1 MPSLRGR
8 YFIDCLKRWTLARLN
23 LSLPVPPYGTSQYWD
38 HAYRSMLQQPDQ
50 VEPQEWG
57 DASYETLKKYHYK
70 TLSIPTSLLLSSPHS
85 QQPLSSGSAVYYDL
99 HKNHNYNQPVPTTLD
114 SSHATRPVHSTT
126 LAETMGLT
134 ENDDDDEEEEEEYNP
149 EDNNDHNDSSFTEK
163 HKAPIVILGCGIS
176 RLGTDLAAHEP
187 SLGTRPGRRT
197 VIQVDWSPHIV
208 QLQTLFCHDQVQSGA
223 LHIYE
228 DSAAQLSSISQDNSI
243 QAVLDKGLMD
253 PLSCTYAH
261 HDGRSKHVQDIFRAV
276 HRVLKPNGY
285 YCIWSLSQPEFLLP
299 VLEQENLIQPTS
311 DYEDDTDNN
320 KDRNATGDLS
330 QEEDRSVFSPKHLD
344 RPSMPSPPLLSIQ
357 QQQQKRLQNTYR
369 NYQPLASLS
378 SSSSSTSTTTIPTRT
393 PRNPMTGKPYL
404 WQRLDIRHD
413 VTNQFLLYRF
423 QKAAASDPF
432 STTTRRRGG
441 GGAQPPSSRLPRH
454 SANNKNNKNNKNNHR
469 QRRA

>member
-8 YFIDCLKRWTLARLN
+8 YFIDCLKRWTLAQLN

-57 DASYETLKKYHYK
+57 DASYETLKEYHYK
-70 TLSIPTSLLLSSPHS
+70 MLSVPTSLLLSSSP
-85 QQPLSSGSAVYYDL
+85 QQPLSSKVSYYNP
-99 HKNHNYNQPVPTTLD
+99 HQMNHIQPIPTTLD

-126 LAETMGLT
+126 LAETIGLT
-134 ENDDDDEEEEEEYNP
+134 ENDNDDDNDEDNEEE
-149 EDNNDHNDSSFTEK
+149 DNDIDGFTK
-163 HKAPIVILGCGIS
+163 SKKAPIVILGCGIS

-187 SLGTRPGRRT
+187 SLGRRT

-330 QEEDRSVFSPKHLD
+330 QEEDRSVFSPQHLD
-344 RPSMPSPPLLSIQ
+344 RPSMPSSPLLSIQ

-454 SANNKNNKNNKNNHR
+454 SANNKNNKNNHR

>member
-8 YFIDCLKRWTLARLN
+8 YFIDCLKRWTLAQLN
-23 LSLPVPPYGTSQYWD
+23 LALPVPPYGTSQYWD

-57 DASYETLKKYHYK
+57 NASYETLKEYQYK
-70 TLSIPTSLLLSSPHS
+70 TLSIPTSLLLSSPQ
-85 QQPLSSGSAVYYDL
+85 QQPRFSGAAVSYYES
-99 HKNHNYNQPVPTTLD
+99 HPNHNQPVPTTLD
-114 SSHATRPVHSTT
+114 ASHATRRVYSTT

-134 ENDDDDEEEEEEYNP
+134 ENDDNDNDDNDEYTQ
-149 EDNNDHNDSSFTEK
+149 EDDHDHNDSSFTEK

-187 SLGTRPGRRT
+187 SLGTRPGRQGRRT

-285 YCIWSLSQPEFLLP
+285 YCIWSP
-299 VLEQENLIQPTS
+299 
-311 DYEDDTDNN
+311 
-320 KDRNATGDLS
+320 
-330 QEEDRSVFSPKHLD
+330 H
-344 RPSMPSPPLLSIQ
+344 
-357 QQQQKRLQNTYR
+357 
-369 NYQPLASLS
+369 
-378 SSSSSTSTTTIPTRT
+378 
-393 PRNPMTGKPYL
+393 
-404 WQRLDIRHD
+404 
-413 VTNQFLLYRF
+413 
-423 QKAAASDPF
+423 PF
-432 STTTRRRGG
+432 SGWCIGNWSR
-441 GGAQPPSSRLPRH
+441 AQRVSNRQNMHILQFTQTELTLVKALPTGLYTKLKVQLWTCTKV
-454 SANNKNNKNNKNNHR
+454 ALPL
-469 QRRA
+469 